1 MLTPGCSKSGNICG
15 CLTSRR
21 TAESRTLRRCYA
33 AMPLC
38 GGARGANQ
46 GNALRIGRRFTAM
59 LRAQFRVENLARRGR
74 DELASVQ
81 QYARESVADFLFRF
95 RGICLK
101 IADLGEAE
109 KMDRFCR
116 ALLPSVRLQVEL
128 RGPATFQE
136 AATYAERADAV
147 LSRVPGQDFGGGW
160 QKKKPQH
167 RGTFVSPPS
176 YKTPPSGSGSGAGAG
191 TGAGSGPE
199 PMEIGSIQRKPLT
212 QKEMARLRM
221 NKGCFYC
228 RQENAGHIARNCP
241 MKAKRQGNPSG
252 R

>member
-1 MLTPGCSKSGNICG
+1 M
-15 CLTSRR
+15 
-21 TAESRTLRRCYA
+21 
-33 AMPLC
+33 
-38 GGARGANQ
+38 
-46 GNALRIGRRFTAM
+46 
-59 LRAQFRVENLARRGR
+59 
-74 DELASVQ
+74 
-81 QYARESVADFLFRF
+81 
-95 RGICLK
+95 
-101 IADLGEAE
+101 DL
-109 KMDRFCR
+109 FCR

-136 AATYAERADAV
+136 AATFAERADAV

-160 QKKKPQH
+160 HKKKPQH
-167 RGTFVSPPS
+167 RGTFAPPPM

-212 QKEMARLRM
+212 KQEMARLRA

-241 MKAKRQGNPSG
+241 MKAKRQGNPSS